1 MVDNVSA
8 LNSTPMVGAFQFN
21 PYAYG
26 LDDLDLDFNN
36 YPMGM
41 NGSIFTGY
49 NGFTGMGAMPMVPG
63 MYGMCGHNQSYFDNM
78 KE

>member
-26 LDDLDLDFNN
+26 LDDLDLGIDLD
-36 YPMGM
+36 
-41 NGSIFTGY
+41 I
-49 NGFTGMGAMPMVPG
+49 
-63 MYGMCGHNQSYFDNM
+63 DL
-78 KE
+78 

>member
-1 MVDNVSA
+1 MADNVGA
-8 LNSTPMVGAFQFN
+8 LNNVPMVGAFQFN

-41 NGSIFTGY
+41 NGKYIHGL
-49 NGFTGMGAMPMVPG
+49 
-63 MYGMCGHNQSYFDNM
+63 
-78 KE
+78 